1 MPSQPLRTVADL
13 ANVIRARRLALGLDQ
28 AELAERA
35 RVSRLWVSEVENGKA
50 GAGIAR
56 IMRTLAALDL
66 NLVVT
71 DRGEASRS
79 RRSSRSSDLITR
91 LVTRNDKGR

>member
-1 MPSQPLRTVADL
+1 MASRPVRTVADL
-13 ANVIRARRLALGLDQ
+13 ANIIRARRIELGLDQ
-28 AELAERA
+28 AELAARA

-66 NLVVT
+66 SLAVT
-71 DRGEASRS
+71 DRTGGTR
-79 RRSSRSSDLITR
+79 RRSSTSAELITR
-91 LVTRNDKGR
+91 LMTDPAKKK